1 MTPPIGGTYIPEQGK
16 AVGFLTDG
24 TGVSAFNSKK
34 FVKDF
39 VADFLMSA
47 AAAIMAVQIVDVG
60 SAVAAPQVVAFA
72 ILGALIRSV
81 YRASLRWAT
90 TE

>member
-1 MTPPIGGTYIPEQGK
+1 
-16 AVGFLTDG
+16 
-24 TGVSAFNSKK
+24 
-34 FVKDF
+34 
-39 VADFLMSA
+39 MSA